1 MPDNAVEVVEELD
14 LAPVSAR
21 PRPRAGTGLGPATG
35 AENLGDAQTATVY
48 SPSVFGVRHARA
60 KQPAREGYQNV
71 SQIFLSYSPQDERAA
86 STICAE
92 LRRDHGLDVW
102 WDGEVPR
109 GNDWMR
115 QVSRALNRCDGM
127 IVLVSPAAMTSDL
140 VKREV
145 EHALTSDRFQDR
157 LFPLIIRPTKHV
169 PGCFSLTHVFDAT
182 ENRKRG
188 LKGVAKAII
197 ASDSSPGGADQLLP
211 ESRAPR

>member
-1 MPDNAVEVVEELD
+1 
-14 LAPVSAR
+14 
-21 PRPRAGTGLGPATG
+21 
-35 AENLGDAQTATVY
+35 
-48 SPSVFGVRHARA
+48 
-60 KQPAREGYQNV
+60 
-71 SQIFLSYSPQDERAA
+71 
-86 STICAE
+86 
-92 LRRDHGLDVW
+92 
-102 WDGEVPR
+102 
-109 GNDWMR
+109 
-115 QVSRALNRCDGM
+115 M
-127 IVLVSPAAMTSDL
+127 IVLVSPAAITSDL